1 MPRQILTLWLCA
13 TMTLGN
19 LAQAA
24 QTQQAQDVSP
34 RLRGLLAALDDPSG
48 QVAAGALQLLI
59 KEKRVQDEQIPRLG
73 RMLKDPNPQT
83 RLDTAQALGVLGK
96 AAKQHA
102 PLLTGL
108 LRDPDV
114 SVRQAAAEALGAMG
128 EAAKDQAPLL
138 VDMLKDP
145 KDSVRIAAAF
155 ALSEMGKSA
164 QDQTLRLTGLLKD
177 QHGGVRAAAVQ
188 VLVAIG
194 KVPKEEAPRLGDLL
208 KDPKES
214 VRVRYAAT
222 EALGALGAAAKEQIP
237 LLVGML
243 KDPHSGVRMAA
254 VRALGNMGEAAKEQ
268 APLLVGMLKDPDSD
282 VREAAVRALGNMG
295 EAAKE
300 QAPLLV
306 GMLNFFN
313 EKDFFEGSGSAAKAL
328 GAMGEAAKEQAPLLV
343 DMLKHPDWSTV
354 IPAMQAL
361 DAMGKAAREQA
372 PRISNM
378 LKDPTAF
385 RRAIAAEL
393 LGGMGEAAK
402 EHAPLLTGLLKDP
415 SAEVRQSA
423 AKALGAMGEAAKE
436 QAPYLAGLLKD
447 PNERVRDAA
456 VQALKSM
463 GKASRDQAPHIVG
476 LLKDPDKD
484 VRRSAAM
491 ALGAMGESAKEQAPD
506 LAGLLEDSH
515 EDVRLAAA
523 KALSDMGEF
532 DRKYAHLA
540 LELLENETDQDDYEA
555 RGLLMTTAPLELQQ
569 VVLLLAKASTDP
581 WEHNAWLLCAHV
593 AGGGEPP
600 VERVLRWLPKRAFA
614 GLPTELTLEEA
625 RETMHAFAVIWQ
637 HTEKYPGLREDLAE
651 QIARVASLAKG
662 QWTLTDDKLL
672 GQHQSNLRASYPAH
686 AERLQAIRSSLDSWG
701 RVKTFAWTWVGH
713 LCFWLLLL
721 FVYPRSPQ
729 VQAVFF
735 WNPWVRTITGFG
747 YVGLLLTWVPILR
760 RRLLAPFANQFLA
773 DADLERFPKES
784 YFHGSQVFIPSTG
797 RSVPL
802 LSAVPQLRG
811 QVVLEGASGLGK
823 SLFIRYLLRHSKQL
837 TVFLPA
843 ERCREGVLEAIQAKL
858 EGHAKDTAF
867 LQSIIYSGALD
878 IYIDGLNEVTADTRA
893 RIVQFVERNFHGNIL
908 LATQRME
915 WTPPITARLYV
926 LQPLSDAQVSEFLAS
941 REVLLGEKARLRG
954 PEYLQSCERFVQRVL
969 APEQPEELRLSMRE
983 VLSNPMDL
991 TVIAQ
996 MLGEGHSPDLFRL
1009 RQQQYELMARDYLEV
1024 NLAEFPLNGFAEE
1037 CHRMRLEDRPSLPEE
1052 RFGKEL
1058 LRLESF
1064 KIVVRR
1070 QWKGPDGREH
1080 REWRFRHDKLQEFF
1094 IAQALL
1100 GQGNPRI
1107 AQHMDD
1113 PRFRGVYFLLA
1124 LLMDPESAHQ
1134 LRDRL
1139 VVHAARTRD
1148 HSVSDEFVTLL
1159 EARRKSEQLMHAP
1172 PPRPQDDSDPSNKY
1186 GGGERV
1192 A

>member
-13 TMTLGN
+13 TMTLGD

-48 QVAAGALQLLI
+48 QVAAGALRLLI
-59 KEKRVQDEQIPRLG
+59 KEKRVPDEQIPRLG

-145 KDSVRIAAAF
+145 DVNVRIAATF
-155 ALSEMGKSA
+155 ALREMGKAA

-194 KVPKEEAPRLGDLL
+194 KVPKEEAPHLGDLL
-208 KDPKES
+208 KAPKES
-214 VRVRYAAT
+214 VRYAAT
-222 EALGALGAAAKEQIP
+222 QALGALGEAAKEQAP

-243 KDPHSGVRMAA
+243 KDPDSGVREAA
-254 VRALGNMGEAAKEQ
+254 VLALGNMGEAAKEQ
-268 APLLVGMLKDPDSD
+268 APLLVGMLKDP
-282 VREAAVRALGNMG
+282 
-295 EAAKE
+295 
-300 QAPLLV
+300 
-306 GMLNFFN
+306 N
-313 EKDFFEGSGSAAKAL
+313 ENVSRGAAKAL

-343 DMLKHPDWSTV
+343 DMLKDPDWSIL
-354 IPAMQAL
+354 IPALQAL
-361 DAMGKAAREQA
+361 QAMGKAAREQV
-372 PRISNM
+372 PRISNL
-378 LKDPTAF
+378 LKDPSPF
-385 RRAIAAEL
+385 RRIVAAEL
-393 LGGMGEAAK
+393 LGHMGEAAK
-402 EHAPLLTGLLKDP
+402 EQAPLLVGMLKDPNENVSKGAAKALGALGETAKEQAPYLADMLKDPNEKVRDAAVQALQYMGKAAKDQAPHLVGLLKDP
-415 SAEVRQSA
+415 EKDVRKEA
-423 AKALGAMGEAAKE
+423 AAALGAMGEAAKE
-436 QAPYLAGLLKD
+436 QAPYLAD
-447 PNERVRDAA
+447 
-456 VQALKSM
+456 M
-463 GKASRDQAPHIVG
+463 
-476 LLKDPDKD
+476 LKDPDEK
-484 VRRSAAM
+484 
-491 ALGAMGESAKEQAPD
+491 
-506 LAGLLEDSH
+506 
-515 EDVRLAAA
+515 VRLAAA

-532 DRKYAHLA
+532 DRKYAPLA
-540 LELLENETDQDDYEA
+540 LELLENETVQYDYEA
-555 RGLLMTTAPLELQQ
+555 KGLLMTMAPLELQH
-569 VVLLLAKASTDP
+569 VVLLLAKASANP
-581 WEHNAWLLCAHV
+581 WDRNDWLLCAHV
-593 AGGGEPP
+593 TGGGEPP
-600 VERVLRWLPKRAFA
+600 VERVLRWLPRRAFA

-625 RETMHAFAVIWQ
+625 RETMHAFAVVWQ
-637 HTEKYPGLREDLAE
+637 HSGKYPDLRDDLAE
-651 QIARVASLAKG
+651 QIVRVASLTKG

-672 GQHQSNLRASYPAH
+672 VQHQTNLKASYPAH
-686 AERLQAIRSSLDSWG
+686 AERLQAIRSSLESWG

-760 RRLLAPFANQFLA
+760 RRLLAPFANQLLA

-784 YFHGSQVFIPSTG
+784 YFHGSQVFIPSAG

-1159 EARRKSEQLMHAP
+1159 EARRKSEQLLHAP
-1172 PPRPQDDSDPSNKY
+1172 PPRPQDDSDPSNKH